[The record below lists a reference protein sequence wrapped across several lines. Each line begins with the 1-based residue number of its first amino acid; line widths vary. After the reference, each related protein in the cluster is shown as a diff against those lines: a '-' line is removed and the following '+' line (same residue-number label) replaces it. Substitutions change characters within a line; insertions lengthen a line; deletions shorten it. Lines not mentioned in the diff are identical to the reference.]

1 MSKPCHVSLLDSG
14 IQILCSHASAAKI
27 KHVDGVAGK
36 EGDIG
41 RTLQC
46 VGDVM
51 SGLKLSH
58 GDDTRARLSNGFSNE
73 SCSFGFTLS
82 TQYSCLS
89 LFLTL
94 EDNEFGALGPLL
106 CDLFRLNSLGEI
118 I

>member
-1 MSKPCHVSLLDSG
+1 MPKPCHVSLLDSG
-14 IQILCSHASAAKI
+14 IQVLRSHASAAKV

-36 EGDIG
+36 ERNIG

-51 SGLKLSH
+51 SGFKLSH
-58 GDDTRARLSNGFSNE
+58 GDETGARLSNGFSNE

-82 TQYSCLS
+82 TQHSCLS
-89 LFLTL
+89 LFLTF
-94 EDNEFGALGPLL
+94 EDNEFGALGSLL

-118 I
+118 T